1 MKTTTTGTDF
11 LRRPSDIA
19 GQRRPVPVVR
29 PRRKRPTALAPK
41 HAFIPGR
48 QARGIGGMRWF
59 VRKLLLLVAAV
70 LIVVSIVQKPSILLL
85 CFMPTAMAATA
96 VRLLL
101 GLLAAIAIKACT
113 PSLTWRSRAFLPGG
127 WRTLVAF
134 GLTLGLFAL
143 LYNVFGSA
151 PFRKLGAAD
160 VVGHKAYVTELVALI
175 FLWLAL
181 LR

>member
-1 MKTTTTGTDF
+1 
-11 LRRPSDIA
+11 
-19 GQRRPVPVVR
+19 
-29 PRRKRPTALAPK
+29 
-41 HAFIPGR
+41 
-48 QARGIGGMRWF
+48 MRWLLG
-59 VRKLLLLVAAV
+59 KLLLLVAVA
-70 LIVVSIVQKPSILLL
+70 LMVVSIVQRPSILLL

-113 PSLTWRSRAFLPGG
+113 SSLARRSRALLPGG

-134 GLTLGLFAL
+134 GLILGLSAL
-143 LYNVFGSA
+143 LYNIFGSA

-160 VVGHKAYVTELVALI
+160 VVGHKAYVTQFVALT

-181 LR
+181 FT